1 MAAPPGD
8 YTWADFERA
17 GPECAERPGAVVLEQ
32 NGWHALVAFAAGPER
47 CRLIPLEQNRTVRVT
62 TRRRV
67 GSAWVESEHE
77 EPYTQDDADE
87 VYADMADYLADA
99 GVPAPP
105 RNVRWVLDLPEGL
118 AEDEFWDE
126 VNEAVDPAVDA
137 SVAAFRS
144 PSPGPTPRRVMV
156 DATSAVLSRLYAPGR
171 HDGA

>member
-1 MAAPPGD
+1 MSSPWAEFEEATPEHAEGPGV
-8 YTWADFERA
+8 
-17 GPECAERPGAVVLEQ
+17 VVLEQ
-32 NGWHALVAFAAGPER
+32 NGWKALVAYAAGPER
-47 CRLIPLEQNRTVRVT
+47 CRIIPADHDRTVRVT

-67 GSAWVESEHE
+67 GDTWVEAEYE
-77 EPYTQDDADE
+77 EPYTQDDVDE
-87 VYADMADYLADA
+87 VYADMADYLAEA

-105 RNVRWVLDLPEGL
+105 RDVRWVLDLPEGL
-118 AEDEFWDE
+118 TEDEFWDE

-144 PSPGPTPRRVMV
+144 PSPGPTPRRVMA